1 MWNERYAAADY
12 VYGTEPNQFL
22 RQVIAALLA
31 PRGLAAFTG
40 GDEGRIPRALCLAE
54 GEGRNAVHLAGLGF
68 DVTAVDASAIGLA
81 KAERLASEREVRITT
96 VVCDLSAFSIV
107 ADDWDLIVSIYAHLR
122 PELRRQ
128 VHAAVLVGLRPG
140 GWFVLEGYA
149 PAQLGRGTGGPRQAE
164 LLVPLETLRCE
175 LDGLQL
181 EHALEC
187 EREVLEGRLHTGMA
201 AVVQIVGRKPL
212 A

>member
-1 MWNERYAAADY
+1 MWDERYATTDY
-12 VYGTEPNQFL
+12 VYGTEPNEFL
-22 RQVIAALLA
+22 RQVIAA
-31 PRGLAAFTG
+31 RGLAAFA
-40 GDEGRIPRALCLAE
+40 GDGRMPRALCLAE

-68 DVTAVDASAIGLA
+68 AVTAVDASATGLA
-81 KAERLASEREVRITT
+81 KAERLASECGVRITT
-96 VVCDLSAFSIV
+96 VVCDLADFPIA

-122 PELRRQ
+122 PELRAW
-128 VHAAVLVGLRPG
+128 VHGAVVAGLRPG

-149 PAQLGRGTGGPRQAE
+149 PAQLGRGTGGPTQAA
-164 LLVPLETLRCE
+164 LLVPLESLRRE

-187 EREVLEGRLHTGMA
+187 EREVIEGRLHTGLA
-201 AVVQIVGRKPL
+201 AVVQIVARKPP